1 MSINLDYIARKSD
14 LLNVSWL
21 CNKEFFMFRVIY
33 KLICFFGI
41 TANAIAADYYV
52 ATNGNDASSGSI
64 EFPLLSLDEAVSR
77 MDAGDTCYLRGGI
90 YRQSITLSNK
100 DDLEF
105 RAYAEE
111 NVVMDGTVPLDLSW
125 TNHTSN
131 IFKASVDEDFWQLF
145 AGDKMMM
152 PARWPNARLDDLSVW
167 NQNDNWAKV
176 IYSSSKTD
184 FTDDPT
190 AHSNLETLGY
200 SVQGAIAV
208 MNVGSFKSYA
218 REILTHDAN
227 SADFTVSAV
236 GNRKASNYQYYFLEG
251 LLDFIDSPEEWYLD
265 QDNNILYAWGD
276 TNVVWYG
283 KTSDYAFDFTNCDNI
298 TISDINFFATT
309 VRFSGCS
316 GRHSPK

>member
-1 MSINLDYIARKSD
+1 M
-14 LLNVSWL
+14 
-21 CNKEFFMFRVIY
+21 
-33 KLICFFGI
+33 
-41 TANAIAADYYV
+41 

-77 MDAGDTCYLRGGI
+77 MDAGDTCYLRGGR

-167 NQNDNWAKV
+167 NLNDNWAKV
-176 IYSSSKTD
+176 M
-184 FTDDPT
+184 
-190 AHSNLETLGY
+190 H
-200 SVQGAIAV
+200 
-208 MNVGSFKSYA
+208 
-218 REILTHDAN
+218 
-227 SADFTVSAV
+227 
-236 GNRKASNYQYYFLEG
+236 
-251 LLDFIDSPEEWYLD
+251 
-265 QDNNILYAWGD
+265 
-276 TNVVWYG
+276 G
-283 KTSDYAFDFTNCDNI
+283 KF
-298 TISDINFFATT
+298 
-309 VRFSGCS
+309 
-316 GRHSPK
+316 

>member
-1 MSINLDYIARKSD
+1 M
-14 LLNVSWL
+14 
-21 CNKEFFMFRVIY
+21 
-33 KLICFFGI
+33 
-41 TANAIAADYYV
+41 
-52 ATNGNDASSGSI
+52 
-64 EFPLLSLDEAVSR
+64 
-77 MDAGDTCYLRGGI
+77 
-90 YRQSITLSNK
+90 
-100 DDLEF
+100 
-105 RAYAEE
+105 YAEE

-218 REILTHDAN
+218 
-227 SADFTVSAV
+227 
-236 GNRKASNYQYYFLEG
+236 GNF
-251 LLDFIDSPEEWYLD
+251 
-265 QDNNILYAWGD
+265 D
-276 TNVVWYG
+276 T
-283 KTSDYAFDFTNCDNI
+283 
-298 TISDINFFATT
+298 
-309 VRFSGCS
+309 
-316 GRHSPK
+316 